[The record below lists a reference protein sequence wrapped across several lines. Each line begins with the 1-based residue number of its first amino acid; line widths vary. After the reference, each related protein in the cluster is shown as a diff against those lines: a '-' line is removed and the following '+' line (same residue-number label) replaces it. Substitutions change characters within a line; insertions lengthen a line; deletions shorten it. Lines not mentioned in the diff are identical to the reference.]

1 MEVANW
7 WIYKVVELVEVGS
20 VTNGASPSCFSEKRH
35 PSPLFALRRKAVAV
49 IDLIRS
55 KKIYD
60 EEQRPASEA
69 GRKAI
74 IISFLFP
81 ITYYILHN
89 THKYGNK
96 ATQFSYNLLPTI
108 CYILNIT
115 NDIAPIK
122 YDDSKEALR
131 CAEEREGQWVNKS
144 STIREAIP

>member
-20 VTNGASPSCFSEKRH
+20 VTNGASPSCFPEKRH
-35 PSPLFALRRKAVAV
+35 PSQLFALRREAVAV

-74 IISFLFP
+74 MISFLFP
-81 ITYYILHN
+81 ITYYIVPHVF
-89 THKYGNK
+89 G
-96 ATQFSYNLLPTI
+96 SLLSCSGTE
-108 CYILNIT
+108 
-115 NDIAPIK
+115 PIIGA
-122 YDDSKEALR
+122 STLPEFAL
-131 CAEEREGQWVNKS
+131 
-144 STIREAIP
+144 